1 MLLCT
6 LFSISLIYLKTM
18 FKAVTSDSNFFLTNV
33 SMIERLHLMLALDKL
48 VRRNWRGT
56 SADYARKLNISRSSF
71 FRLLDDVRDEFQAPL
86 VYNKRTG
93 KYEYKIDG
101 RLTFRFLPME
111 ALNEEALK
119 KIEGGSMLTNEKYS
133 QLKIFSK
140 VPLRWD

>member
-1 MLLCT
+1 
-6 LFSISLIYLKTM
+6 
-18 FKAVTSDSNFFLTNV
+18 
-33 SMIERLHLMLALDKL
+33 MLALDKL